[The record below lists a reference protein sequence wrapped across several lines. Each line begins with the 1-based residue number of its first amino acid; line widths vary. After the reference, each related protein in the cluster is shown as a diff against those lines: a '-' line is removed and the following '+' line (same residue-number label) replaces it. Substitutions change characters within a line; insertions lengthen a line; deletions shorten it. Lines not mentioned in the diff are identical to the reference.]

1 MDLMTDG
8 DHWRKGMR
16 DEEIEAIS
24 AEITEITK
32 RSTQLETEIA
42 CDDRGKKDCI

>member
-1 MDLMTDG
+1 M
-8 DHWRKGMR
+8 K
-16 DEEIEAIS
+16 AIS

-32 RSTQLETEIA
+32 RSTKLEIDIA